1 MRAYSMDLRERV
13 LHDSEAGMQA
23 AAVAGKYRVSA
34 SWVRR
39 LKQRRR
45 ETGEVAPRQQR
56 YGRHPVLAPQ
66 LHTLAALNPR
76 ATGPYPRGTAGGPG
90 HVCQSGD
97 DLAGRETAG
106 LYPVKKRY
114 ARPNTTAP
122 TSRPPA
128 RSGQRPP
135 RRSTRLVFLDESGVA
150 TNLLRRYGRGPRGQ
164 RVADHAPQGRW
175 ESSTFIAALRVTG
188 LTAPGVLDGPMD
200 GVSFLAYVEQI
211 LVPTLQPGDIVIA
224 DNLAAHKVDGVRHA
238 IEAVGATLRFLPPYS
253 PDFNPI
259 ELCFAKLKA
268 IVRKARCR
276 SIDTL

>member
-13 LHDSEAGMQA
+13 LRDSDAGMKA
-23 AAVAGKYRVSA
+23 AAVAVTYHVSA

-45 ETGEVAPRQQR
+45 KTGEVAPRQQR
-56 YGRHPVLAPQ
+56 YGRHPVRASEHDRPDI
-66 LHTLAALNPR
+66 AAAR
-76 ATGPYPRGTAGGPG
+76 AQWA
-90 HVCQSGD
+90 
-97 DLAGRETAG
+97 A
-106 LYPVKKRY
+106 
-114 ARPNTTAP
+114 TAP
-122 TSRPPA
+122 TLDP
-128 RSGQRPP
+128 
-135 RRSTRLVFLDESGVA
+135 THLVFLDESGVA

-200 GVSFLAYVEQI
+200 GASFLAYVEQI

-224 DNLAAHKVDGVRHA
+224 DNLAAHKVDGVRPA
-238 IEAVGATLRFLPPYS
+238 IEAAGATLRFLPPYS

-276 SIDTL
+276 SIDTLWPLPNECLSRFTPTECCNYIRHCGYAAARAS